1 MPNSN
6 IFLSINKALATRVV
20 PVPSEASA
28 NLLQSLLLENNIIMH
43 SNSNSNHTTNNTDSN
58 HAANNS
64 NSNTVSHDFP
74 LFEKDENSFDYPLF
88 AENTKSLQQ
97 HSTLHQA
104 TAIVSALTNNT
115 NPLCTPQTPS
125 LDMLDKNP
133 CPRTASTASSGFD
146 NYSALLDEPGN
157 SHLATAV
164 TLLRAHADIS
174 GTGGNGSNSS
184 NDGQCFEA
192 PIHSLDGTPFIPYLD
207 TPYETPY
214 LDDFCFENDCMSAA
228 GTAEIPQQQNPF
240 SLFPDLHF
248 DISTLGG
255 GAVYSTIEPA
265 NLLMDCASIKEHQ
278 YQQGIPPVH
287 DILIADLSCSDAE
300 YDHNNAGPSSEE
312 PELVDQDLEDYE
324 SVEVDSLDSDDDQE
338 DDDQNSSDEDDDDYD
353 DDEFIPSRSFSA
365 SGYKRK
371 ACEVFATS
379 DRRSGTDSP
388 LPTLSAKR
396 TRPQLASPF
405 GGNTSTNRRKTK
417 RTPRSKK
424 LTATKRF
431 SCIHPGCERRFA
443 RLFNL
448 HTHERTHD
456 PHQVRPF
463 VCSDAGCSKAFSRK
477 HDLQRH
483 EASVHKGERNY
494 KCPTCGKLFSRQDG
508 LRRHHAVK
516 GSICTTA
523 AEIDTEWSAT

>member
-1 MPNSN
+1 MSSSNN
-6 IFLSINKALATRVV
+6 IFLSTNKALTTRAI

-43 SNSNSNHTTNNTDSN
+43 SNSNSNHTTNNT
-58 HAANNS
+58 

-88 AENTKSLQQ
+88 ADNAKSLQQ
-97 HSTLHQA
+97 HPPLHQV
-104 TAIVSALTNNT
+104 TAILSALTSNT

-125 LDMLDKNP
+125 MDMLYENP

-146 NYSALLDEPGN
+146 NFSTLLDEPGN
-157 SHLATAV
+157 SHLAAAV

-174 GTGGNGSNSS
+174 GIGGNGGNGG
-184 NDGQCFEA
+184 NDGQCFEV
-192 PIHSLDGTPFIPYLD
+192 PIHSLDDTPFTPYLD

-214 LDDFCFENDCMSAA
+214 PDDFCFESDCASAA
-228 GTAEIPQQQNPF
+228 GTAEIPQQHNPF
-240 SLFPDLHF
+240 SLFPDLHY

-265 NLLMDCASIKEHQ
+265 NLLMGCASIKD
-278 YQQGIPPVH
+278 QQQQQDISPVH
-287 DILIADLSCSDAE
+287 DILIADLSYSDAE

-312 PELVDQDLEDYE
+312 PEMDDQELEDYE
-324 SVEVDSLDSDDDQE
+324 GIEVDSLESDDDQE
-338 DDDQNSSDEDDDDYD
+338 DDDQSSSDEDDEDYD
-353 DDEFIPSRSFSA
+353 DGEFIPSRPLAVSV

-379 DRRSGTDSP
+379 DRRSDTDSP
-388 LPTLSAKR
+388 LPTLSTKR
-396 TRPQLASPF
+396 TRPQLASPL
-405 GGNTSTNRRKTK
+405 GGNTSTNRKKTK

-424 LTATKRF
+424 LTAAKRF
-431 SCIHPGCERRFA
+431 SCIHSGCARRFA

-516 GSICTTA
+516 GSTCTTA